1 MVSAGTFWVS
11 ISYRLAVCFTRT
23 GSTCGTEIYWP
34 SFRHF
39 VNYNYSRRKIAKN
52 DKNGPKIEIPQILRC
67 FFCTFSVFIL
77 LKFLRVVD
85 WGKLRPTVALYLRPW
100 RDAIVFKAPVL
111 PVMVNGGRF
120 EL

>member
-1 MVSAGTFWVS
+1 MWNNW
-11 ISYRLAVCFTRT
+11 R
-23 GSTCGTEIYWP
+23 

-39 VNYNYSRRKIAKN
+39 GNYNYSLRKIAKN

-67 FFCTFSVFIL
+67 FLYIFRIYS
-77 LKFLRVVD
+77 LKIFAGGGL
-85 WGKLRPTVALYLRPW
+85 GEATAHSIPIYIRPW